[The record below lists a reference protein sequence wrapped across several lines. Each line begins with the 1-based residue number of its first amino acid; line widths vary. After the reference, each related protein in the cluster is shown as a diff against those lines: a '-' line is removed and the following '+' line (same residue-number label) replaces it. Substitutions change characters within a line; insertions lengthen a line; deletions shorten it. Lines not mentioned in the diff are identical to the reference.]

1 MHIKTLEKL
10 ERLGWNSETLHYI
23 HDNFAP
29 KKSGKYK
36 IQIYTMNYPEQRPED
51 GMLIETAY
59 FDGEQELSLI
69 HHFYQG
75 NGYVLSFS
83 KSEKKISSG
92 ILNGAPFGE
101 VEEDGW
107 RWLSREEMKMR
118 KPRRS
123 KPKNGE
129 NKEEIEE
136 IEEVVEDSG
145 NDIPLL

>member
-23 HDNFAP
+23 RDNFAP

-36 IQIYTMNYPEQRPED
+36 IQIYTLNHPEQRPED
-51 GMLIETAY
+51 GILIETAF

-83 KSEKKISSG
+83 KTGEKISG
-92 ILNGAPFGE
+92 GVLNGAPFEE
-101 VEEDGW
+101 VEEIGW
-107 RWLSREEMKMR
+107 RWLSEEEMKMR

-123 KPKNGE
+123 KPK
-129 NKEEIEE
+129 K
-136 IEEVVEDSG
+136 VEDEE
-145 NDIPLL
+145 DDVPLL